1 MIHGSPLQ
9 KSVRKSYMKQ
19 TKSTLERINESAGE
33 DSVTN
38 RASGARKADIAMAED
53 ESFGNTVDMNAM
65 QSASNN

>member
-1 MIHGSPLQ
+1 MIHSSPLQ

-19 TKSTLERINESAGE
+19 TKNTLERINESAGE

-38 RASGARKADIAMAED
+38 RGSGAQKVDTAMAED

-65 QSASNN
+65 HSGSNN